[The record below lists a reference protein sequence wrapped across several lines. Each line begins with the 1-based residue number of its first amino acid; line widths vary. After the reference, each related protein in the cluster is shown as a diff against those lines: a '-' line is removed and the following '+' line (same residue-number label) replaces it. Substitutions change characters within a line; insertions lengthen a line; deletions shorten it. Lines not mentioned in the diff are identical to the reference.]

1 MNETRLTYPMLAS
14 FFTEVRGI
22 VGGGA
27 RNVVLDLATVAY
39 IDSAAIGCVMDIGRR
54 LEDRG
59 GALRLTGIQR
69 RVATMLSIAGVHRLL
84 DLCPAEDRAL
94 GAAGKR
100 RNSHQPRVWGG

>member
-1 MNETRLTYPMLAS
+1 MRGVEAMRLEVERAGDVYRIRVKESRLTYPMLAS

-22 VGGGA
+22 VEGGA

-59 GALRLTGIQR
+59 GALKLSGLQR
-69 RVATMLSIAGVHRLL
+69 RVATMLSMTGVHRSL
-84 DLCPAEDRAL
+84 
-94 GAAGKR
+94 AA
-100 RNSHQPRVWGG
+100 